1 MATTNR
7 SLTHLVKPSAPPS
20 VQQEF
25 WGGFKAVLPMM
36 LGATPFGLIYGVL
49 AVAGG
54 LSPAMAQAMS
64 ILVFAGS
71 AQFITAQ
78 LVAAGAPS
86 PIIIFTVAIVNLR
99 HVLYSASL
107 APYLQHLRPVWKWGL
122 AYLLTDEAYAVV
134 ITRYHRADHQAAPH
148 RHWYLLGAGLGLW
161 VCWQS
166 STAVGVFL
174 GTQIPAYWSLDF
186 AIALTF
192 IAIVVPTLKDRPN
205 VATALV
211 AGVIAI
217 AAVGL
222 PYKLGLVVATL
233 IGIVAG
239 VGADRH
245 E

>member
-1 MATTNR
+1 MSTTNR
-7 SLTHLVKPSAPPS
+7 SLTQAVASSTPPAL
-20 VQQEF
+20 QQEF
-25 WGGFKAVLPMM
+25 WGGIKAVLPMM

-49 AVAGG
+49 AVGSG
-54 LSPAMAQAMS
+54 LSPALAQAMS

-78 LVAAGAPS
+78 LVGAGAPS
-86 PIIIFTVAIVNLR
+86 PVILFTIAIVNLR
-99 HVLYSASL
+99 HVLYSASI

-134 ITRYHRADHQAAPH
+134 ITRYNQADRKEAPH
-148 RHWYLLGAGLGLW
+148 RHWYLLGAGVGLW
-161 VCWQS
+161 LCWQS

-174 GTQIPAYWSLDF
+174 GAQIPAYWSLDF

-192 IAIVVPTLKDRPN
+192 IAIVVPALKDRPN
-205 VATALV
+205 VVAALV
-211 AGVIAI
+211 AGVIAV
-217 AAVGL
+217 AAAGL

-233 IGIVAG
+233 VGIMAG
-239 VGADRH
+239 VGSDRH

>member
-1 MATTNR
+1 MSTTNR
-7 SLTHLVKPSAPPS
+7 SLAHTTRAAASPS

-36 LGATPFGLIYGVL
+36 LGAIPFGLIYGVL

-54 LSPAMAQAMS
+54 LSPVMAQAMS
-64 ILVFAGS
+64 MLIFAGS

-86 PIIIFTVAIVNLR
+86 PVIIFTIAIVNLR
-99 HVLYSASL
+99 HVLYSASIS
-107 APYLQHLRPVWKWGL
+107 PYLQHLRPVWKWGL

-134 ITRYHRADHQAAPH
+134 ITRYHRADDQETSH

-174 GTQIPAYWSLDF
+174 GAQIPAYWSLDF

-192 IAIVVPTLKDRPN
+192 IAIVVPALKDRPN
-205 VATALV
+205 LVAALG
-211 AGVIAI
+211 AGVIAV
-217 AAVGL
+217 AAGGL

>member
-1 MATTNR
+1 MSTTNR
-7 SLTHLVKPSAPPS
+7 SLVQTAGASAPPS
-20 VQQEF
+20 LQQEL
-25 WGGFKAVLPMM
+25 WDGFKAVLPMM
-36 LGATPFGLIYGVL
+36 VGAAPFGLIYGVL
-49 AVAGG
+49 AVGAG

-78 LVAAGAPS
+78 LVGAGAPS
-86 PIIIFTVAIVNLR
+86 PVILFTIAIVNLR
-99 HVLYSASL
+99 HVLYSASI
-107 APYLQHLRPVWKWGL
+107 APYLQHLRPMWKWGL

-134 ITRYHRADHQAAPH
+134 ITRYNQAEHKAAPH
-148 RHWYLLGAGLGLW
+148 RHWYLLGAGMGLW

-174 GTQIPAYWSLDF
+174 GAQIPTYWSLDF

-192 IAIVVPTLKDRPN
+192 IAIVVPALKDRPN
-205 VATALV
+205 LVAALV
-211 AGVIAI
+211 AGVIAVI
-217 AAVGL
+217 AAGL
-222 PYKLGLVVATL
+222 PYKLGLVVAT
-233 IGIVAG
+233 IVGIMAG